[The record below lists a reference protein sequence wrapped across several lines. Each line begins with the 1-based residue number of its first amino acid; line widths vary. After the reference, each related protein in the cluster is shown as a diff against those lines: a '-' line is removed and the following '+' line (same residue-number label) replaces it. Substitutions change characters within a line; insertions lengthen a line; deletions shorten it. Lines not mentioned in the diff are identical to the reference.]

1 MTAPHFAWA
10 IREGRRRRLPPS
22 ARLVLIALA
31 ERCNPDR
38 VCWPS
43 LATIADDTGLSERTA
58 FTMVHRLD
66 EMGVLRISKRGYS
79 LCYRLNRAV
88 DREMSDLGSP
98 EQIEFPIYQDDP
110 EENEPLQP
118 LQSAESA
125 APEVSC
131 KSCDPPV
138 AMVAKKPSI
147 ESPKEERGSLRS
159 QGDPDLF
166 SSDIPAEN
174 VPPEVPPDEPDP
186 VLELADAWN
195 RMAAENDLPKVI
207 LMTPARRRSLA
218 ARVAEVGWDS
228 MQRAIGIVAGSAFCR
243 GVNDTGWRADFD
255 FILQPKSLI
264 RLLEGRYTRGDRHK
278 PGKLDY
284 LVRMMAGEMPEMSL

>member
-10 IREGRRRRLPPS
+10 FCQGRDRRLHPS
-22 ARLVLIALA
+22 ERLVLLVLA
-31 ERCNPDR
+31 ERANGSR

-43 LATIADDTGLSERTA
+43 LALIAEDTGLSKRTVH
-58 FTMVHRLD
+58 TMVHRLD
-66 EMGVLRISKRGYS
+66 EMGLIRISKRRYS
-79 LCYRLNRAV
+79 LMYQIMRPA
-88 DREMSDLGSP
+88 DGDSGTFEQP
-98 EQIEFPIYQDDP
+98 EETVQPVQPTEPDDP
-110 EENEPLQP
+110 V
-118 LQSAESA
+118 ESCNVGDSDGA
-125 APEVSC
+125 A
-131 KSCDPPV
+131 V
-138 AMVAKKPSI
+138 AN
-147 ESPKEERGSLRS
+147 ESPKESPKEVCSLRS
-159 QGDPDLF
+159 QSDPDLF
-166 SSDIPAEN
+166 SSDIPAESD
-174 VPPEVPPDEPDP
+174 PPEVPPAEPDP

-243 GVNDTGWRADFD
+243 GANDTGWRADFD

-264 RLLEGRYTRGDRHK
+264 RLLEGRYTRGEK
-278 PGKLDY
+278 PQAGKLDY